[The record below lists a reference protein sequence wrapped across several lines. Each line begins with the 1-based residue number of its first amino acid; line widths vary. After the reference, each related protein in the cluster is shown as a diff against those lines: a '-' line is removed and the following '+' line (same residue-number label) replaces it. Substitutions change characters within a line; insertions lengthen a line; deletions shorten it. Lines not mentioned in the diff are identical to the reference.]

1 MTEARVNANGED
13 GQGLP
18 RWVFGIAPLAVIGLP
33 MLFGA
38 SLYAVMFAIIGFT
51 VVAYVVVAIAG
62 MIQALRPTGRR
73 RNRPRP

>member
-1 MTEARVNANGED
+1 ANGKD

-18 RWVFGIAPLAVIGLP
+18 RWVFGVAPLAVIGLP
-33 MLFGA
+33 LLFGA

-62 MIQALRPTGRR
+62 MVQALRPTGRR
-73 RNRPRP
+73 RTRPRP